1 MGERLEQEEIKG
13 TNNNI
18 TTSNNNNNNN
28 DDNNDDYNNNNNNG
42 MFHSFEKAL
51 FKRIILMTR
60 RRLSK
65 RVIDF
70 EMITIDS
77 RVSMQM
83 ANSISMSRKTR

>member
-1 MGERLEQEEIKG
+1 MRESLRLELQEVKG
-13 TNNNI
+13 TNNNTRNI
-18 TTSNNNNNNN
+18 NNN
-28 DDNNDDYNNNNNNG
+28 DDNNISG
-42 MFHSFEKAL
+42 MIHSFEKAL